1 MKIKQ
6 EKYQCQLDDMAS
18 NPIIDTRILIKAAAY
33 LCNERNLVYLLFN
46 LDPQLFKASKI
57 KTLKEERRD
66 TTHTPHFSYHKP
78 TRAKKNKPS
87 SISIYHTPSVKRTH
101 PKSHPSEC

>member
-46 LDPQLFKASKI
+46 PQLFKASKI
-57 KTLKEERRD
+57 KIKRRE
-66 TTHTPHFSYHKP
+66 T
-78 TRAKKNKPS
+78 
-87 SISIYHTPSVKRTH
+87 
-101 PKSHPSEC
+101 